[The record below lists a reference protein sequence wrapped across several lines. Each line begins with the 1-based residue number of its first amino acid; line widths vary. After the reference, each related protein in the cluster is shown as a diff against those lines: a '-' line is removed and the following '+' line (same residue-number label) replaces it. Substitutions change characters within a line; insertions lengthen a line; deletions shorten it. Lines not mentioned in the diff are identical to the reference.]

1 MDEPTPTA
9 TLISVDGIRA
19 TGRHGAHPDERLKAQ
34 EFVVDVAVWVEVEE
48 DALASTLDY
57 RAIAERVREAVST
70 TSFQL
75 LEALA
80 EAVASAVVA
89 LDPALRATAVVHKP
103 GAASSLGVADV
114 SAEVTLDAGE

>member
-9 TLISVDGIRA
+9 TLVSIEGIRA
-19 TGRHGAHPDERLKAQ
+19 TGRHGADPGERLMGQ

-57 RAIAERVREAVST
+57 RTIAQRVRETVST

-80 EAVASAVVA
+80 EAVASAVVE
-89 LDPALRATAVVHKP
+89 LEPALRATAVVHKP